1 MSHKAT
7 LLATLFPHLF
17 LPTSPPHR
25 SDSVPSHLKNVTRYR
40 IENKEV
46 ASAYHIGGTSEKRER
61 LYETLIADITAK
73 EQITTDDII
82 IQWLYLSSGISN
94 SCTSYI
100 LKLITQLDQERHEE
114 IFPNINLV
122 FTNESATTA
131 HQTTLIDSLNY
142 LCRINFSAEVYIVL
156 SHDFKILSTQEIP
169 AAASKE
175 HAFNVPKAFAP
186 YATLFHSRKS
196 APLLTL
202 HYQSNGDLFLLG
214 KEHYSGNEK
223 FTMLASRRNRQW
235 HCYDMD
241 LLEKLFRAR
250 FNNNNIGKT
259 LLKIAFELSHEH
271 HGGLIIYDQSRLL
284 HQQHILNAQSSDV
297 QNSHDPFIQNLS
309 QLIRSTPKK
318 ALSVAPHKMQI
329 LKNLMTLDGCVIF
342 NDEGLQSVG
351 SLLSIQTRHDN
362 KAIEQELQS
371 IFTTILGGRNAASLY
386 ANALGCIALKISQNG
401 TITFYT
407 RYYKQTVT
415 LEFL

>member
-7 LLATLFPHLF
+7 LLATLFPHF
-17 LPTSPPHR
+17 FQPTPPQYRH
-25 SDSVPSHLKNVTRYR
+25 DNVIPNLNNITRYR
-40 IENKEV
+40 IDEHEI
-46 ASAYHIGGTSEKRER
+46 ASAYHIGGTSQKREL
-61 LYETLIADITAK
+61 LYEQLMDYVTTQKHL
-73 EQITTDDII
+73 TTDDII
-82 IQWLYLSSGISN
+82 TQWLYLSSGITKACS
-94 SCTSYI
+94 SYI
-100 LKLITQLDQERHEE
+100 LALITRLDQERNED
-114 IFPNINLV
+114 IFPNLNLV
-122 FTNESATTA
+122 FTAESATTA
-131 HQTTLIDSLNY
+131 HQTTLLDSLNY

-156 SHDFKILSTQEIP
+156 SHDFKILSTQEITQKS
-169 AAASKE
+169 AKE
-175 HAFNVPKAFAP
+175 HAFNVPQAFAP
-186 YATLFHSRKS
+186 YAGLFHSREP

-202 HYQSNGDLFLLG
+202 HYQSNGDLFVLG
-214 KEHYSGNEK
+214 KEYYSGREK
-223 FTMLASRRNRQW
+223 FTMLASRRNQKW

-250 FNNNNIGKT
+250 FNNNNIGKS

-271 HGGLIIYDQSRLL
+271 HGGLIIYDQAQRITK
-284 HQQHILNAQSSDV
+284 QHILNSQSSDV

-318 ALSVAPHKMQI
+318 ALSVDPNMLQI

-362 KAIEQELQS
+362 RAIEQELQS

-386 ANALGCIALKISQNG
+386 ANALGGIALKISQNG